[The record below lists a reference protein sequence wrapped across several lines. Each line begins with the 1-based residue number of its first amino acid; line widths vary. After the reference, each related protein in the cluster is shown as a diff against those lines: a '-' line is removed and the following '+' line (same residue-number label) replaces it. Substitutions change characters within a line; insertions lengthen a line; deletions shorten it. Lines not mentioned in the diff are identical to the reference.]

1 MKVIEKYNDSLHNPY
16 WKYQL
21 GPEAYEVKDTP
32 LRVESIKKALRSDER
47 FDFQLAKQF
56 PERLIS
62 KLHPYHDY
70 ILKTGLSLK
79 DDNEEFYPDLFP
91 GEGANLK
98 KKIDSPLW
106 GGIWCTD
113 AVTPI
118 MRKTYEVARAS
129 AETALTGAELLR
141 EGHERT
147 VYALCRPSG
156 HHAGP
161 PRFWGLLLFQ

>member
-1 MKVIEKYNDSLHNPY
+1 MIKWLFPYNTVINKQFKQMKVIEKYNDSLHNPY

-21 GPEAYEVKDTP
+21 GPESYEVKDTP

-47 FDFQLAKQF
+47 FEFITAKQF

-62 KLHPYHDY
+62 RIHPYHDY

-79 DDNEEFYPDLFP
+79 NDEEEFYPDLSP
-91 GEGANLK
+91 GEGANLL

-118 MRKTYEVARAS
+118 KKRRMKLPV
-129 AETALTGAELLR
+129 
-141 EGHERT
+141 
-147 VYALCRPSG
+147 
-156 HHAGP
+156 
-161 PRFWGLLLFQ
+161 LLLKQL